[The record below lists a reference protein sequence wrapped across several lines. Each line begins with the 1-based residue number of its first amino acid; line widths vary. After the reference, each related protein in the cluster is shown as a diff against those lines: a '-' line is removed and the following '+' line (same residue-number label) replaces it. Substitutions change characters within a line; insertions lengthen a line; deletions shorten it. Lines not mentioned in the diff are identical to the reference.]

1 MKRENRIHESSEIC
15 PFSNEYCLK
24 VCGLYDRHLE
34 GCSIRIGAYNMYVLS
49 KNIKKWIE
57 YQENN

>member
-1 MKRENRIHESSEIC
+1 MIMKKKPHETEEIC
-15 PFSNEYCLK
+15 PFSNQNCII

-34 GCSIRIGAYNMYVLS
+34 GCSIRIGAYNMYILS
-49 KNIKKWIE
+49 QTIKKWME